1 MDKQIKD
8 TLRHMF
14 GDNVRFDF
22 PMSELTTFR
31 IGGNAEAL
39 CYVQDAEDLRKVV
52 ALLGQWHVPHLVVG
66 KGSNLLVR
74 DGGLEGA
81 VLILQG
87 ELARVKQKGDPVEGC
102 VAAGAGA
109 PLSDLLA
116 HCRQRGWSGLEF
128 LAGIPGTVGGAVV
141 MNAGAFGGEIGDCIE
156 EVQFLVPGKAIAKR
170 SRDDL
175 EFRYRSLALEQGCI
189 VVQGNFRLQ
198 KSSSGTVARR
208 IAENLKRR
216 RETQPMAYPSAGS
229 VFKNPPGDYA
239 GRLIESAGLKGEAIG
254 NAKVSEDHA
263 NYIVNLGNAR
273 AQDVLALMDLIQTRV
288 RENTGIDLEP
298 EIKVVGRE
306 Y

>member
-1 MDKQIKD
+1 M
-8 TLRHMF
+8 TLHHALRTIPCAFFCAH
-14 GDNVRFDF
+14 R
-22 PMSELTTFR
+22 R
-31 IGGNAEAL
+31 NAEAL
-39 CYVQDAEDLRKVV
+39 CYVQGAEDLRKVV
-52 ALLGQWHVPHLVVG
+52 ALLDQWQVPHLVVG

-81 VLILQG
+81 VLVLQG
-87 ELARVKQKGDPVEGC
+87 ELARVKQKGDPAEGC

-116 HCRQRGWSGLEF
+116 HCKQQGWSGLEF

-141 MNAGAFGGEIGDCIE
+141 MNAGAFGGEIGDCVE
-156 EVQFLVPGKAIAKR
+156 EVQVLVPGKGLGKT
-170 SRDDL
+170 SRDEL
-175 EFRYRSLALEQGCI
+175 EFAYRSLALERGCI
-189 VVQGNFRLQ
+189 VVQAHFRLQ
-198 KSSSGTVARR
+198 KSSSGIVAQR
-208 IAENLKRR
+208 IAGILRRR

-263 NYIVNLGNAR
+263 NYIVNLGNATAR
-273 AQDVLALMDLIQTRV
+273 DVVALMNLIQRRV